1 MNIEKFTSSVKN
13 IFGSAQALALKSNH
27 QKLTDLHLSISLL
40 DNKNSIIKKI
50 IQNAGGSI
58 EQIYQKINTELNKLP
73 QVTGSGADH
82 LQIETKLAR
91 ILVNAEAWSNEK
103 GDKYV
108 SVDALLWAIIN
119 SETSSSEI
127 MVTSGINITKLD
139 KSINEIRKGRNIET
153 DNSDE
158 MLETLSKY
166 SIDLTISA
174 LNGKLDPVIGREEE
188 VRRTIQIL
196 ARRTKNNPVLIG
208 APGVGK
214 TAIVEGLAQKIINGE
229 VPNALKGKSLIAL
242 DMGALVA
249 GAKYRGE
256 FEERLKS
263 VLLEIEKKDGEII
276 LFIDEM
282 HQLVGAGKTDGAMD
296 ASNLLKPA
304 LARGQLHCI
313 GATTLDEYRKYVEK
327 DAALTRRFQP
337 VFIGE
342 PTVEDTI
349 FILRGLKE
357 KYELHHGIRITD
369 DALVAASQL
378 SHRYINERFLPDKA
392 IDIVDEA
399 ASHLRIMSD
408 SKPEV
413 LENTD
418 REIMQLKIEQAAL
431 KREENEKN
439 NERLN
444 SIQSKLNELEKKS
457 QHLTKEWENIKK
469 KMEKIKD
476 LQQKIEDS
484 KYKLDVSQ
492 RKGDLEQAAELTY
505 SILPSLKLNLEKAK
519 SELQESDLVNEQVE
533 QKHIAQIISQW
544 TGIPIDKM
552 LTGEKEK
559 LLNMEQILTRRVIG
573 QKEAISSIS
582 NATRRARSGLSDPK
596 QPIGSF
602 LMLGPTGVG
611 KTEMSKA
618 LAEFLFDDED
628 ALLRIDMSEYME
640 KHSVSKLIGS
650 PPGYVGYE
658 DGGSLSEPVRRRP
671 YQVILF
677 DEIEKAHPDILNILL
692 QVLDD
697 GHLSDS
703 HGRKIDFKNTMILLT
718 SNLGAEHILELNENE
733 KVDKVKN
740 KIMNEVNNFF
750 KPEFINR
757 LDSIL
762 IFQRLSKD
770 NMNSIVNIQVD
781 QVKKR
786 LNEKNISLDLTNDS
800 LNWLIEKGYNPQYG
814 ARPLKRIIQNEI
826 QNKLAQGLLSG
837 EIKEGNRLSIGRTD
851 VPDGLKVIHDK

>member
-13 IFGSAQALALKSNH
+13 IFGSAQALALRSNH

-91 ILVNAEAWSNEK
+91 ILVNAEAWSNKK
-103 GDKYV
+103 GDKFV

-127 MVTSGINITKLD
+127 MVTSGINVTKLD

-214 TAIVEGLAQKIINGE
+214 TAIAEGLAQKIINGE

-337 VFIGE
+337 VFVGE

-399 ASHLRIMSD
+399 AHLRIMSD

-457 QHLTKEWENIKK
+457 QQLTKEWENIKK